1 MSNDDYGLTMP
12 TSSTQIT
19 PQSPTNTFSTT
30 KEWVE
35 SVAWGHAQKVLTDL
49 LTGKTVEDT
58 AYKVAMKILDIK
70 KDNEV
75 PEATPQAKTTEE
87 SDPMKALLGVFGDAA
102 NRNLSS

>member
-19 PQSPTNTFSTT
+19 PQTPVNTFNTT

-49 LTGKTVEDT
+49 LIGKTVEDT
-58 AYKVAMKILDIK
+58 TYKVAMKILDIK

-75 PEATPQAKTTEE
+75 PEDTTLTKPTEE
-87 SDPMKALLGVFGDAA
+87 LDPMKALLGVFGDAA
-102 NRNLSS
+102 NRNLSP